1 VLLQCIGCVRWWC
14 LQIGCS
20 TLTPAQV
27 MSAHT
32 PTRYT
37 SCSSVKRA
45 TTRKGTSCTQVEHTQ
60 QGFKRRMQQ
69 QTWGCVLGEGDG
81 SGPTP

>member
-1 VLLQCIGCVRWWC
+1 MLLSVVCCCGACTC
-14 LQIGCS
+14 AGPGTGEAAEGHCG

-45 TTRKGTSCTQVEHTQ
+45 TTEKGTNCTQ
-60 QGFKRRMQQ
+60 
-69 QTWGCVLGEGDG
+69 EG
-81 SGPTP
+81 STCHFIQ